1 MYRGRLIFPF
11 LVEIAAL
18 DLPGTA
24 ADPDGA
30 GPLTSGYD
38 PDFREPII
46 LHTSDRIGQSA
57 RKEATLYK
65 IPGQFSEGTNAF
77 LQLLAAPTGN
87 LATTEF
93 SLVFFFADLEAAGLV
108 ESTSGLAKIKVGDR
122 MTAIYDIHTEELV
135 HKVPLVPGA
144 YVTKAEP
151 HFGLN
156 GGKNLLMVTF
166 KGRDPGAQS

>member
-11 LVEIAAL
+11 LCEIASL
-18 DLPGTA
+18 DLVATA

-38 PDFREPII
+38 PIFRETVI
-46 LHTSDRIGQSA
+46 LPSVDRIGTSG
-57 RKEATLYK
+57 RVEAATYK

-77 LQLLAAPTGN
+77 LQLMMAPTGN
-87 LATTEF
+87 LSTIEF
-93 SLVFFFADLEAAGLV
+93 SLVFFFPDLERAGLV
-108 ESTSGLAKIKVGDR
+108 EASTGLAKIKVGDR
-122 MTAIYDIHTEELV
+122 LVAIYDKFGNLS
-135 HKVPLVPGA
+135 HKVPKVPGA
-144 YVTKAEP
+144 YVSKAEP

-166 KGRDPGAQS
+166 RGRDPGATS